1 MDILVVDDEPAT
13 LRLTC
18 FVLEQAG
25 YRTRRASNG
34 RAAIESL
41 QEQEPDLVVM
51 DVTMPEMSGFE
62 TCQQI
67 RRSSNVP
74 VVFVSACNDLQDR
87 VRGLQVGGDDYVLK
101 PYEPEEL
108 VARVQAVL
116 RRIERRRR
124 RANPLQ
130 RGEFTLDP
138 VAQVVIHSSSRT
150 SGLTP
155 IEFRL
160 LYYLM
165 QNAGRVLRTTEI
177 LSDVWGYTD
186 DSGRNLVA
194 VYIRRLR
201 SKIEPTANQP
211 RHIKTVSNLGYR
223 FEA

>member
-25 YRTRRASNG
+25 YVTRRVSNG
-34 RAAIESL
+34 RAALEALSV
-41 QEQEPDLVVM
+41 QEPDLVVM
-51 DVTMPEMSGFE
+51 DVTMPEINGFE
-62 TCQQI
+62 TCLLI
-67 RRSSNVP
+67 RRTSNVP

-87 VRGLQVGGDDYVLK
+87 VRGLQVGGDDYMLK

-138 VAQVVIHSSSRT
+138 VAQVVILNNNRT

-165 QNAGRVLRTTEI
+165 QNAGRLLRTSEI

-186 DSGRNLVA
+186 DTGRNLVA

-201 SKIEPTANQP
+201 SKIELTAKQP

-223 FEA
+223 FEV